1 MLPEY
6 VQTLI
11 TKSLYHDIEPSEGP
25 VKLWKEEEKDR
36 GLALFIMSDGERNV
50 WRKRRIP
57 SPIS

>member
-1 MLPEY
+1 MLAEY

-11 TKSLYHDIEPSEGP
+11 TKSLYHDIELSGGP
-25 VKLWKEEEKDR
+25 VKLWKEEEKGR
-36 GLALFIMSDGERNV
+36 GLALFIISDGERNI